1 MSLIEK
7 LAEFTKSK
15 SDNGLFVLPESYG
28 KGCIKSFN
36 FGSQMNMMISQC
48 EFKEEMTIRRT
59 GGNSRKDEITFS
71 FRNLFQ
77 QDNKIEVNQDVVLK
91 RGATIPSVQVSAGD
105 IDIEIFIP
113 KKTRI
118 NTIVITIHMDL
129 LKAWINAKVEN
140 KFLANITLRDQPY
153 LYDQVISN
161 EIEQIAS
168 KIALVNKEEQLSHF
182 YLKLKAEEMIYLFLS
197 ELSKRENIT
206 NYPLNISDVKAMY
219 AIKDSLSSDL
229 SNPPDLASLAS
240 LSNMSESKMNKLFKQ
255 IFGNSIYNYYQVL
268 RMNEAAYLIREKKLS
283 VSETGYRLGF
293 SNLSHFSRIFE
304 KHIGMKPKKY
314 SAVPIFLK

>member
-1 MSLIEK
+1 MSLIQK

-15 SDNGLFVLPESYG
+15 ANDGLFVLPESYG
-28 KGCIKSFN
+28 EGYIKSFN
-36 FGSQMNMMISQC
+36 FGSQMNMMINQC
-48 EFKEEMTIRRT
+48 EFKEEMTISRA

-77 QDNKIEVNQDVVLK
+77 QDKAQENAGFVLK
-91 RGATIPSVQVSAGD
+91 RNAAIPSVQVSAGD
-105 IDIEIFIP
+105 VDIEVFIP
-113 KKTRI
+113 AKTKV

-129 LKAWINAKVEN
+129 LRSWITDKKEN
-140 KFLANITLRDQPY
+140 KFLNTITLRDKPY
-153 LYDQVISN
+153 LYDQIISN
-161 EIEQIAS
+161 EIQQVAT
-168 KIALVNKEEQLSHF
+168 KIALVNEEEQLSHF
-182 YLKLKAEEMIYLFLS
+182 YLKLKAEEMVYLFLAD
-197 ELSKRENIT
+197 LSKREFIT
-206 NYPLNISDVKAMY
+206 TYPLNSVDVKAMY
-219 AIKDSLSSDL
+219 AIKDALFADL
-229 SNPPDLASLAS
+229 SIPPDLTNLAL

-268 RMNEAAYLIREKKLS
+268 RMNEAAYLIREEKLS

-314 SAVPIFLK
+314 SAVPVS

>member
-15 SDNGLFVLPESYG
+15 SDDGVFILPAGYG
-28 KGCIKSFN
+28 EGFIKSFN

-48 EFKEEMTIRRT
+48 EFKEEMTIKRA

-71 FRNLFQ
+71 FRNLFR
-77 QDNKIEVNQDVVLK
+77 QDHNLIENSASAQRSVI
-91 RGATIPSVQVSAGD
+91 IPSVQVSAGD
-105 IDIEIFIP
+105 IDIEIFVP
-113 KKTRI
+113 AKAKI

-129 LKAWINAKVEN
+129 LKSWISDKVEN
-140 KFLANITLRDQPY
+140 KFLSNITLRDKPY
-153 LYDQVISN
+153 LYDQIISN
-161 EIEQIAS
+161 EMLQAAGKIAS
-168 KIALVNKEEQLSHF
+168 INVEEELSHF
-182 YLKLKAEEMIYLFLS
+182 YLKMKTEEMIYLFLH
-197 ELSKRENIT
+197 ELSKRESIT
-206 NYPLNISDVKAMY
+206 NYPLNVFDVKAMY
-219 AIKDSLSSDL
+219 AIKDTLCSNL
-229 SNPPDLASLAS
+229 SNPPDLTNLAS

-255 IFGNSIYNYYQVL
+255 IFGNSIYNYYQAL
-268 RMNEAAYLIREKKLS
+268 RMNEAAYLIREEKLS

-314 SAVPIFLK
+314 SAVS